1 MNSSRIEKYCCGCGL
16 CSHWQEGHY
25 DSRGFFRPNERI
37 TESGFDTSVCYCNSL
52 AGTSEPASW
61 WGPMRSAQYSWSC
74 DEGIRET
81 ASSGGTLTALCAYM
95 LKSGLVDGVVQVSR
109 DSGSQ
114 IRTNVALSVSPAD
127 VIRCAGSRYAGSAVL
142 ANLFDQI
149 ERNKRYA
156 VVAKPCDARVLRS
169 WLTLNDGWKDTFPY
183 ILSFF
188 CGGTPTC
195 QANVRLLSEMGV
207 KEDDLADFW
216 YRGHGWPGMA
226 TAIRHDGTMSTMEY
240 ESSWGRILGRD
251 LQEICRFCWEGTGE
265 AADLSCGDGWYV
277 ADGRPSFEETAGRNI
292 TLTRTE
298 AGKRLLEGAVA
309 SGEVEIEQIE
319 DLDVLSAMQPGQYV
333 RKAAM
338 FSFVLAMRLAHKE
351 TPRYSLREIS
361 RWSRSIPLTMRCRMF
376 LGTLRRITR
385 GKIN

>member
-1 MNSSRIEKYCCGCGL
+1 
-16 CSHWQEGHY
+16 
-25 DSRGFFRPNERI
+25 
-37 TESGFDTSVCYCNSL
+37 
-52 AGTSEPASW
+52 
-61 WGPMRSAQYSWSC
+61 MRSAQYSWSC

-188 CGGTPTC
+188 CGGTPT
-195 QANVRLLSEMGV
+195 
-207 KEDDLADFW
+207 
-216 YRGHGWPGMA
+216 
-226 TAIRHDGTMSTMEY
+226 
-240 ESSWGRILGRD
+240 
-251 LQEICRFCWEGTGE
+251 
-265 AADLSCGDGWYV
+265 
-277 ADGRPSFEETAGRNI
+277 
-292 TLTRTE
+292 
-298 AGKRLLEGAVA
+298 
-309 SGEVEIEQIE
+309 
-319 DLDVLSAMQPGQYV
+319 
-333 RKAAM
+333 
-338 FSFVLAMRLAHKE
+338 
-351 TPRYSLREIS
+351 
-361 RWSRSIPLTMRCRMF
+361 
-376 LGTLRRITR
+376 
-385 GKIN
+385 